1 MFRNREQRECFIK
14 PEARYPSTKSL
25 YKGRAGFSR
34 KKKKKIEN
42 LWVFLFYL
50 CNKHTSTE
58 HSVKRDFWDS
68 FSDSDG
74 IGWALNLEC
83 SAFKALAARGTGLWK
98 PEPFQPF
105 LTFFSHSFFRDS
117 ALWSDIFFSSLIC
130 FSLVCR
136 MTWDSRSRLWTTGE
150 RGRQTQT
157 FRPGRRASLCLLA
170 PQAAPNSTILLDSK
184 VKIKNKSK

>member
-1 MFRNREQRECFIK
+1 MFRNKEQRECFIK

-34 KKKKKIEN
+34 KKKKKVSISISAIN
-42 LWVFLFYL
+42 IHIY
-50 CNKHTSTE
+50 
-58 HSVKRDFWDS
+58 
-68 FSDSDG
+68 
-74 IGWALNLEC
+74 WALREDGFLGFFLRLRRDWLSSKLTEC
-83 SAFKALAARGTGLWK
+83 SVFKALAARGTGLWK

-130 FSLVCR
+130 FSLVCW

-184 VKIKNKSK
+184 VKIKNKNK